1 MIVRSVPPG
10 SMPNALIAHFQQCN
24 VTKVSLCASEDAALL
39 AFVFDLIRLTNMNTW
54 VQVTSAAAKIESIR

>member
-10 SMPNALIAHFQQCN
+10 SMPDALIAHFQQCN

-39 AFVFDLIRLTNMNTW
+39 AVVFDLIRLTNMNTW
-54 VQVTSAAAKIESIR
+54 VQVIVAAAKEASIR